1 MIPMPTP
8 QAQPAEAKHKDQ
20 DRLIQRMVTLS
31 SMLSKLGLDFEDF
44 DEEDVQRELGRLPK
58 DSEDYL
64 DFQAKARETES
75 KGDVGAQ
82 DDYYE
87 FDLGFEPFN
96 PNEDVEKAVNEAQV
110 AAMPPQEQVVAGMP
124 SPLAPPQPVQ
134 PQQPQGPFPMP
145 TQPPGIMEPKEVT
158 AMGTASV

>member
-8 QAQPAEAKHKDQ
+8 QVQQAPEKHRDQ
-20 DRLIQRMVTLS
+20 DRLMQRMITLS
-31 SMLSKLGLDFEDF
+31 SVLSQLGLDFEDF
-44 DEEDVQRELGRLPK
+44 DEEDVKRELDRLPK

-82 DDYYE
+82 DDFYE

-96 PNEDVEKAVNEAQV
+96 PNEDVEKAVNDTQV
-110 AAMPPQEQVVAGMP
+110 AAML
-124 SPLAPPQPVQ
+124 SPLAQPAT
-134 PQQPQGPFPMP
+134 PAPQGPFPMSMP
-145 TQPPGIMEPKEVT
+145 DPKKVKEPSEVT

>member
-8 QAQPAEAKHKDQ
+8 QAQPTEAKHKDQ

-31 SMLSKLGLDFEDF
+31 SMLGKLGLDFEDF

-58 DSEDYL
+58 DSDDYL
-64 DFQAKARETES
+64 DFQIANKPRQAEAKVVAEAE
-75 KGDVGAQ
+75 

-110 AAMPPQEQVVAGMP
+110 AAMP
-124 SPLAPPQPVQ
+124 SPLVAPQ

-145 TQPPGIMEPKEVT
+145 TKPGIVEPKEVT
-158 AMGTASV
+158 AMGTALV